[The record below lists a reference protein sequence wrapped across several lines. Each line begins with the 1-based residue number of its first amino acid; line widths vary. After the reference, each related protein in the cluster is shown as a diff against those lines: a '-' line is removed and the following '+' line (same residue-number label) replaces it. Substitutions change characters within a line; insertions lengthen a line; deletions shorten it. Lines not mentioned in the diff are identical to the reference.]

1 MMYRRLAS
9 MLVVCALLLPFPVSA
24 KGSDLHPL
32 LTTGTEEKW
41 FAEQPTAANLAEVS
55 DILIVYPDDLSETK
69 QDSLSNI
76 VECFTFLGYASDYL
90 PQSKAATRLS
100 QYNSLVCYALET
112 SARMETALRN
122 FSGHVLLLG
131 CLPNTLPSTENYPR
145 KILFSETN
153 SAAASYTFSGNNTFS
168 QLLVL
173 DSFKLPEHPTYTA
186 GTLATANGTWPLVSG
201 WNSVRYLPMTD
212 YTTAFARAV
221 LQQEVSLWLWPYQ
234 GKPHSYA
241 QYIVI
246 DSVYP
251 FTNPEKLLTVV
262 QNLVEEKISFVI
274 SVMPI
279 YQNAD
284 FPAMQQFCEIL
295 RYAQANSGAVILHA
309 PIVQGELNVQTLQQK
324 LTDAEQSYIQNQV
337 YPVALEI
344 PKSWMYQENLR
355 STLGRFRTLFVYN
368 DGLAG
373 ANLNFEA
380 AVSDFSLL
388 GAQLVSPVIPLDATG
403 AGYLDCCATA
413 VYIDSTVSEE
423 QIMQKVHAARNSSAG
438 FKSLWDAQHIAYFN
452 NGGLLQWNGKTLM
465 INGKEVSLDYEP
477 KTFDENYDYK
487 RTILYRATA
496 NLQKGNRVL
505 ILFVAAA
512 LGILA
517 LSMYLARRQ
526 MHRRFFYEDNGHEDS
541 RINSRKK

>member
-1 MMYRRLAS
+1 MMYKRLAS
-9 MLVVCALLLPFPVSA
+9 LLFVCALLLPFSVHA
-24 KGSDLHPL
+24 KGSDLYPL
-32 LTTGTEEKW
+32 LATGKEENRS
-41 FAEQPTAANLAEVS
+41 AEETTAANRADVS
-55 DILIVYPDDLSETK
+55 DILVIYPDDLSQTER
-69 QDSLSNI
+69 DSLSNI

-90 PQSKAATRLS
+90 PQSTAAERLS
-100 QYNSLVCYALET
+100 QYNAVVCYALET
-112 SARMETALRN
+112 SAQMETALRN
-122 FSGHVLLLG
+122 FSGRVFLLG
-131 CLPNTLPSTENYPR
+131 CLPNTVPNSEDCPR

-153 SAAASYTFSGNNTFS
+153 SVAASYTFSGNNTFT

-201 WNSVRYLPMTD
+201 WGSVRYLPMTD

-221 LQQEVSLWLWPYQ
+221 LQQEAALWLWPYQ

-241 QYIVI
+241 QYMVI

-251 FTNPEKLLTVV
+251 FTNPKKLLTVV
-262 QNLVEEKISFVI
+262 QNLVDEKINFVI

-284 FPAMQQFCEIL
+284 FPAMRQFCEVL

-309 PIVQGELNVQTLQQK
+309 PIVQGELDAQTLQQK

-337 YPVALEI
+337 YPMALEI
-344 PKSWMYQENLR
+344 PASWMYQENLR
-355 STLGRFRTLFVYN
+355 STLGRYRTLFVYS
-368 DGLAG
+368 DGSAG
-373 ANLNFEA
+373 ERLNLET

-388 GAQLVSPVIPLDATG
+388 GTQLVSPVIPLDLTG

-413 VYIDSTVSEE
+413 AYIDSTASEE
-423 QIMQKVHAARNSSAG
+423 QIIKTVHAARNSAAG
-438 FKSLWDAQHIAYFN
+438 LKSLRDSQQAVYFN
-452 NGGLLQWNGKTLM
+452 DGGLLQWNGKTLTV
-465 INGKEVSLDYEP
+465 NGKNASLDYEP

-512 LGILA
+512 LSILA

-541 RINSRKK
+541 RKNSQKR